1 MNETDWDLGKEVA
14 NSGTLPCQIPLLP
27 SLMNERE
34 LFYYWLTWLSLFLL
48 VTVTRLCVFASSPY
62 TLIRYSLAGYD
73 IPLPDTIFPC
83 RMELSKKR
91 WMSQNSQSILNS
103 RLKMNETWQCLKS
116 GIGKKRDSS
125 TCPSTLSIPYWFLN
139 SLFFVSGLVA
149 AAARLFIHTLL

>member
-62 TLIRYSLAGYD
+62 TLIRYSLAGYG
-73 IPLPDTIFPC
+73 IPLPDGTVK
-83 RMELSKKR
+83 EE
-91 WMSQNSQSILNS
+91 
-103 RLKMNETWQCLKS
+103 MNEPEQSVNPQLKTEDEWDLTVFEIG

-125 TCPSTLSIPYWFLN
+125 TCPSTLSIPYFFLN
-139 SLFFVSGLVA
+139 SGSLTLPELW
-149 AAARLFIHTLL
+149 RLTYLIN